1 VEYLKQIYGDP
12 LDANLALADQAAGH
26 AIKRMLEE
34 SFYWVLLA
42 ERWRDTNA
50 AVESYPVLL
59 AQPPEFVKAVVDTLM
74 GELRGHGMGRHTA
87 DEVEH
92 IGKVD
97 LTTLS
102 DFLGDKPY
110 LLGNHPTSYDAT
122 TYSFVAQVVQPEY
135 DSRMKKFVRTLPNL
149 TGYWERLTS
158 ILSNV

>member
-1 VEYLKQIYGDP
+1 VNSKSGGYNDSSARVVAFLGTDRYQSIRHEG
-12 LDANLALADQAAGH
+12 GH
-26 AIKRMLEE
+26 LSA
-34 SFYWVLLA
+34 
-42 ERWRDTNA
+42 TCGA

-59 AQPPEFVKAVVDTLM
+59 AQPPDFVKAVVDTLM

-92 IGKVD
+92 IGKID

-135 DSRMKKFVRTLPNL
+135 DSRMKKFAKTLPNL

-158 ILSNV
+158 ILYNV